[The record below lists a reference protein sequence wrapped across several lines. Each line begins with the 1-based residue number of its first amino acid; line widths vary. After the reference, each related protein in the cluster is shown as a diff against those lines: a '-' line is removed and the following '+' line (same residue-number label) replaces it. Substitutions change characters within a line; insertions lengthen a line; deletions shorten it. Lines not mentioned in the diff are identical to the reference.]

1 MKKIALISLV
11 ALSITGCST
20 ILNGKTQS
28 ISVDSNVKGAEVMI
42 NQVVV
47 GQTPFV
53 GQAPRTQ
60 APQIT
65 VRKDGYETK
74 TIVAETAFEPVFW
87 GNIIFGGFFGSTTD
101 NSTGAMYKYAPAAF
115 NVELKPAEK
124 K

>member
-1 MKKIALISLV
+1 MKNIALISMIVL
-11 ALSITGCST
+11 ASTGCST

-28 ISVDSNVKGAEVMI
+28 ISVDSNVKGAEVLI

-53 GQAPRTQ
+53 GQAPRGSS
-60 APQIT
+60 PQIT
-65 VRKDGYETK
+65 VRSDGYEPK

-87 GNIIFGGFFGSTTD
+87 GNIIIGGVFGSTTD
-101 NSTGAMYKYAPAAF
+101 SSTGAMYKYAPATF
-115 NVELKPAEK
+115 TVELKPAEK

>member
-1 MKKIALISLV
+1 MIAL
-11 ALSITGCST
+11 AATGCST

-28 ISVDSNVKGAEVMI
+28 IAVDSNVKGAEVVI

-53 GQAPRTQ
+53 GQAPRGA

-65 VRKDGYETK
+65 VRKDGYESK

-87 GNIIFGGFFGSTTD
+87 GNIIVGGVVGSTTD
-101 NSTGAMYKYAPAAF
+101 NSTGAMYKYAPATF

>member
-1 MKKIALISLV
+1 MKKIALISIV
-11 ALSITGCST
+11 AFAFGGCST
-20 ILNGKTQS
+20 IMNGKTQS
-28 ISVDSNVKGAEVMI
+28 ISVDSNVKGAEVLI

-53 GQAPRTQ
+53 GQAPRGS

-65 VRKDGYETK
+65 VRKDGYDSK
-74 TIVAETAFEPVFW
+74 TVVAETAFEPVFW

-101 NSTGAMYKYAPAAF
+101 NSTGAMYKYAPATF
-115 NVELKPAEK
+115 TVELKPTEK

>member
-1 MKKIALISLV
+1 MKKLAFISCVVLTV
-11 ALSITGCST
+11 TGCST
-20 ILNGKTQS
+20 IMNGKTQS

-53 GQAPRTQ
+53 GQAPRGA

-65 VRKDGYETK
+65 VRKEGYESK
-74 TIVAETAFEPVFW
+74 TVVAETAFEPVFW
-87 GNIIFGGFFGSTTD
+87 GNIIFGGVFGSTTD
-101 NSTGAMYKYAPAAF
+101 NSTGAMYKYAPATF
-115 NVELKPAEK
+115 NVELKPEAK